1 MTGFTTDQK
10 DIPDYGSVQSGHLQ
24 NAINAQYTSTKDN
37 DTQLVDDDGRF
48 VLEDGETVTF
58 SDQFRRGSY
67 ISLKE
72 ELNQSLYDTTWTVYE
87 NGQAVAWT
95 EPTGTSSSHVTF
107 GTPRSLD
114 GQKVPADGPDDDR
127 TEVYVDEDGVKNDGY
142 TKDEKPG
149 TNTIVFRSYKDPD
162 ETSST
167 LTKLKVK
174 YVNTVKTGGLK
185 IQKKAAAGEVDNIKG
200 TYKFKVTFNDVG
212 GEGLEKRTS

>member
-162 ETSST
+162 ENSST
-167 LTKLKVK
+167 LTKLKV
-174 YVNTVKTGGLK
+174 NTSTPSKP
-185 IQKKAAAGEVDNIKG
+185 AG
-200 TYKFKVTFNDVG
+200 
-212 GEGLEKRTS
+212 

>member
-1 MTGFTTDQK
+1 M
-10 DIPDYGSVQSGHLQ
+10 
-24 NAINAQYTSTKDN
+24 
-37 DTQLVDDDGRF
+37 
-48 VLEDGETVTF
+48 
-58 SDQFRRGSY
+58 
-67 ISLKE
+67 
-72 ELNQSLYDTTWTVYE
+72 YE

-95 EPTGTSSSHVTF
+95 KPTGTSSSHVTF

-149 TNTIVFRSYKDPD
+149 TNTIVFRSYKNPD
-162 ETSST
+162 ETKST

-185 IQKKAAAGEVDNIKG
+185 IKKQAAAGEGENIKG
-200 TYKFKVTFNDVG
+200 IYTFKVTFSNVG
-212 GEGLEKRTS
+212 GEGLEEKSIEKPVTRCV